1 MLLERGISQTFDKVL
16 RAGLHPKLYSQGISG
31 RIFGLF
37 SFLSRKQFRVVLDST
52 FLQQYPVKSSVTRG
66 FVLGPRIFINDLSDD
81 AFCNIAIYVDD
92 ITLYS
97 MCGKSSD
104 LWQQQE
110 FACELESDLRYTVNK
125 DRKRLA
131 DFSTRKTQLVSFDF
145 SSNCIDVKMDGS
157 LLDGKLFL
165 RWWDAFKLD

>member
-1 MLLERGISQTFDKVL
+1 MVL
-16 RAGLHPKLYSQGISG
+16 G
-31 RIFGLF
+31 
-37 SFLSRKQFRVVLDST
+37 ST

-145 SSNCIDVKMDGS
+145 SSNCINVKMDGS